1 MLKLP
6 SHLNP
11 IIHTGRQADFGSL
24 ARSIRNQCVRRHTSV
39 GLRRDL
45 SVCLPI
51 PRAQI
56 ELSVYE
62 TSKGAV
68 ESLVSQTQ
76 ALSAHERREV
86 ALRLKCARED
96 VGRCYIA
103 FTNPG
108 GKACFVQW
116 VFDTHDNPWVQSFFR
131 RRFPLLKEGEVL
143 FENAYTPPPFRG
155 LGVMSS
161 AMATIAAQEAALG
174 AQYGLTFVAHDNI
187 ASLKGCAKAGFHPY
201 TSRHDASY
209 FFGLFRKRRF
219 VPLPQSE
226 AGGVHAHHR
235 AN

>member
-1 MLKLP
+1 ME
-6 SHLNP
+6 
-11 IIHTGRQADFGSL
+11 GDFASL
-24 ARSIRNQCVRRHTSV
+24 TRSIRNQCVRCHTSV

-45 SVCLPI
+45 SMYFPI

-56 ELSVYE
+56 DVSVYE
-62 TSKGAV
+62 TSKVAV
-68 ESLVSQTQ
+68 ESLASQTH
-76 ALSAHERREV
+76 ALSAREQREI
-86 ALRLKCARED
+86 ALRLKCAKANM
-96 VGRCYIA
+96 GRCYIA

-116 VFDTHDNPWVQSFFR
+116 VFDADDNQWIQSFFR
-131 RRFPLLKEGEVL
+131 RRFPLLKQGEVL

-174 AQYGLTFVAHDNI
+174 ARYGLTFVSHDNI
-187 ASLKGCAKAGFHPY
+187 ASLKGCSKAGFHPY

-209 FFGLFRKRRF
+209 VFGLIRKRRF
-219 VPLPQSE
+219 VPLPHSE
-226 AGGVHAHHR
+226 AGEVHGHDR